1 MKLSCSKEEYEFVF
15 NYFNSNITNLDSLDM
30 RSDDCDGNNEF
41 WFVEFS
47 DFFKDEFTVHQ
58 VSTEFIRFYVYQN
71 LLNLKVVNVALGIID
86 NKINR

>member
-41 WFVEFS
+41 
-47 DFFKDEFTVHQ
+47 
-58 VSTEFIRFYVYQN
+58 
-71 LLNLKVVNVALGIID
+71 
-86 NKINR
+86 